1 MKPMSLD
8 LERIVDTALEEDL
21 GHGDITTQSLLPPN
35 IQGAGV
41 ILVKEHGIVAGVE
54 IASAIFKRLDQQV
67 RVDVLSTD
75 GIWVEP
81 GTHICRIEG
90 NLSAILAGE
99 RVALNFLQRLS
110 GVATETAKFVEK
122 VAGTKARIIDT
133 RKTTPGLRLL
143 EKYAVRV
150 AGGFNHRFNLSDAI
164 LIKDNHLA
172 ALRSIEGNLRTA
184 IESAKKNAPHGMKIQ
199 LEVENFGEAKD
210 AIEAGVDSLLLD
222 NMHPTEMQ
230 KVVEQFGDK
239 VFMEASGG
247 ITLENVEEV
256 AETGVDVISIGALT
270 HSSPA
275 LDISLDLEILN

>member
-1 MKPMSLD
+1 MKPLSLD
-8 LERIVDTALEEDL
+8 LERIVDMALEEDL

-54 IASAIFKRLDQQV
+54 IALAIFKRLDQQI
-67 RVDVLSTD
+67 RFDVLSTD

-81 GTHICRIEG
+81 GTQLCRIEG
-90 NLSAILAGE
+90 NLTAILAGE

-122 VAGTKARIIDT
+122 VSGTKARIIDT

-172 ALRSIEGNLRTA
+172 ALRSIEGNLTTA
-184 IESAKKNAPHGMKIQ
+184 IASAKKNAPHGMKIQ
-199 LEVENFGEAKD
+199 LEVENFEEAKN

-230 KVVEQFGDK
+230 RVVEQFGDK

-247 ITLENVEEV
+247 ITLENVRAV

>member
-1 MKPMSLD
+1 MRPLSLD

-41 ILVKEHGIVAGVE
+41 ILVKENGIVAGVE
-54 IASAIFKRLDQQV
+54 IALAIFKRLDQQI
-67 RVDVLSTD
+67 RFDVLSTD

-81 GTHICRIEG
+81 GTQLCRIEG
-90 NLSAILAGE
+90 NLTAILAGE

-172 ALRSIEGNLRTA
+172 ALRSIEGNLGTA

-199 LEVENFGEAKD
+199 LEVENFEQAKD

-222 NMHPTEMQ
+222 NMHPNEMQ
-230 KVVEQFGDK
+230 KVVEQFGAK

-247 ITLENVEEV
+247 ITLENVRAV

>member
-1 MKPMSLD
+1 MKPLSLD
-8 LERIVDTALEEDL
+8 LERIVDMALEEDL

-54 IASAIFKRLDQQV
+54 IALAIFKRLDQQI
-67 RVDVLSTD
+67 RFDVLSTD

-81 GTHICRIEG
+81 GTQLCRIEG
-90 NLSAILAGE
+90 NLTAILAGE

-110 GVATETAKFVEK
+110 GVATETAKFVET
-122 VAGTKARIIDT
+122 VSGTKARIIDT

-172 ALRSIEGNLRTA
+172 ALRSIEGNLTTA
-184 IESAKKNAPHGMKIQ
+184 IASAKKNAPHGMKIQ
-199 LEVENFGEAKD
+199 LEVENFEEAKN

-230 KVVEQFGDK
+230 RVVEQFGDK

-247 ITLENVEEV
+247 ITLENVRAV

>member
-1 MKPMSLD
+1 MRPLSLD
-8 LERIVDTALEEDL
+8 VERIVDTALEEDL

-41 ILVKEHGIVAGVE
+41 ILVKENGIVAGVE
-54 IASAIFKRLDQQV
+54 IALAIFKRLDQQI
-67 RVDVLSTD
+67 RFDVLSTD

-81 GTHICRIEG
+81 GTQLCRIEG
-90 NLSAILAGE
+90 NLTAILAGE

-172 ALRSIEGNLRTA
+172 ALRSIEGNLGTA

-199 LEVENFGEAKD
+199 LEVENFEEAKD

-222 NMHPTEMQ
+222 NMHPNEMQ

-247 ITLENVEEV
+247 ITLENVRAV